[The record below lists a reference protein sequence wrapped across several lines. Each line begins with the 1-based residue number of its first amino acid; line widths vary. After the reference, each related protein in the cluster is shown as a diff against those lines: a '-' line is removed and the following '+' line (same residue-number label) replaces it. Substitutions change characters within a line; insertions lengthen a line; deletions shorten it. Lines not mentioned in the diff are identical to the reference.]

1 MKLKLV
7 AVSLLLVLTSV
18 LGACSS
24 GETQLESEPDAI
36 ENIEE
41 PQALPEVEDSQ
52 LPDSQS
58 PKGLDDTTLKGLD
71 DTTLPAEKDAAP
83 ATGEADATLENQG
96 ESDNIPTAQP

>member
-1 MKLKLV
+1 MNLKLV

-24 GETQLESEPDAI
+24 GEAELESEPDAV
-36 ENIEE
+36 NSIEE

-58 PKGLDDTTLKGLD
+58 PEGLD
-71 DTTLPAEKDAAP
+71 DTTLPTETDTVP
-83 ATGEADATLENQG
+83 ATGEAGASSEKG
-96 ESDNIPTAQP
+96 ESE

>member
-36 ENIEE
+36 DNIEE

-58 PKGLDDTTLKGLD
+58 PEALDG
-71 DTTLPAEKDAAP
+71 TTLPMETDAAP
-83 ATGEADATLENQG
+83 TTGEADATSENQG
-96 ESDNIPTAQP
+96 E